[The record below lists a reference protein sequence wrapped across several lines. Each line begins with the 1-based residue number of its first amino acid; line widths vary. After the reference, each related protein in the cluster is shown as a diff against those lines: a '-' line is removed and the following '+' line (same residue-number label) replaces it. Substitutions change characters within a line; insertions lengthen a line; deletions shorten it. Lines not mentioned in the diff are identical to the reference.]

1 MRLDRERRADMF
13 AESTDG
19 NEVEMFEVE
28 NVVSM
33 EDFWFSCSPPWLIR
47 RVMVAS
53 SNGAIEAVG

>member
-13 AESTDG
+13 DESTDG
-19 NEVEMFEVE
+19 NEVGMSEVE

-33 EDFWFSCSPPWLIR
+33 EAFRSSCSPPWLIR